1 MKQLKITPSITN
13 REDRSLDLFLQ
24 DICSENLL
32 SPDEEVRLAQQIRE
46 GDELAL
52 DRLVRCNLRFVV
64 SVAKQYQN
72 QGLSLSDLINEGNL
86 GLIKAAR
93 RFDETR
99 GFKFITYAVWWIRQS
114 ILQAIADNSRMV
126 RLPSNQLGVLSQIKK
141 EVARLEQELQRTP
154 SDTEISEH
162 LDIPLDK
169 IRSALRHSSRPIS
182 IDAPLATDE
191 DTNYIDVMPNENT
204 PDTDDNLLHESL
216 SQEIERSLS
225 SLGETERGVL
235 KMVFGIGMPHPLSLD
250 EVAMKFDL
258 TRERVRQI
266 KEKALKRLR
275 QSSKCNNLKPY
286 L

>member
-32 SPDEEVRLAQQIRE
+32 SPDEEVRLAQQIRK
-46 GDELAL
+46 GDERAL

>member
-46 GDELAL
+46 GDERAL

-72 QGLSLSDLINEGNL
+72 QGISLSDLINEGNL